1 MASGTSK
8 LLTANHLGYGEATSI
23 STIAQQGELVDVYNT
38 AGTKVASQIRP
49 ADVNNLRPAIYI
61 VKGQKILVK

>member
-1 MASGTSK
+1 M
-8 LLTANHLGYGEATSI
+8 
-23 STIAQQGELVDVYNT
+23 

-49 ADVNNLRPAIYI
+49 ADVNQLRPAIYI